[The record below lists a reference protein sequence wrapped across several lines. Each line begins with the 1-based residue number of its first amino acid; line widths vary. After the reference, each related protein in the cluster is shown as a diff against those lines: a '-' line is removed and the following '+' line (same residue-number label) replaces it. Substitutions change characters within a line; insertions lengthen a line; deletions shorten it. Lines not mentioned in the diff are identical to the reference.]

1 MTAPSNKQRSRSN
14 PEIRARI
21 DAAATAMVR
30 PVAAAVAMML
40 LVLALADLYIL
51 PSSVAYTLSMV
62 SAASCAVLGLLWLRI
77 RRVPPPRWQHAAAL
91 VVGAVLLTDV
101 VVYMRFLDTAL
112 PSAIL
117 MLVLLGSGIVFVSD
131 LWFGVFLVSCV
142 LAWALSLPAST
153 PEEVVVYYTLGLMA
167 ATVASAALHGAWVGR
182 LVDLAELREKERR
195 SHTVALEAAGRL
207 AAGVAHD
214 FNNLL
219 TAVTGYADLIL
230 ASVVADDPIRADL
243 DEIVRASANGRRLTD
258 QLLALG
264 RHQVLMPRVLD
275 VNELVRDTSVE
286 LRDALSADV
295 DLVVDLGPER
305 LPAEID
311 AASFREILWNVAL
324 STPSAEAGEGG
335 ITIRAA
341 LHGTSGLPNQTPAAR
356 GGSYVHVTIEDPLA
370 DLSPE
375 ELERAFTFPR
385 GPVAR
390 PDRVARAMAK
400 GLVRQGRGFAFA
412 RAEPG
417 GGTSFHVCFPS
428 ETTDSDAA
436 RRTMGDGRAGP
447 ESAGRGESILV
458 VEDEDVVRRLAERL
472 LADLGY
478 AVTTAADGPEALRR
492 AEARTEPFDLVLSD
506 VVMPGMS
513 GSEVVR
519 RLEEKGAARRVVF
532 MSGYAEDQVV
542 QRAIQE
548 RSVPFIAKPFTP
560 GALAREIRRV
570 LDAG

>member
-1 MTAPSNKQRSRSN
+1 
-14 PEIRARI
+14 
-21 DAAATAMVR
+21 MVR
-30 PVAAAVAMML
+30 PVAAAVALML
-40 LVLALADLYIL
+40 LVLALAGLYLL
-51 PSSVAYTLSMV
+51 PSA
-62 SAASCAVLGLLWLRI
+62 AASSLAATSALSGTVIGLLWLRI

-101 VVYMRFLDTAL
+101 VVYMRVLDTAV

-131 LWFGVFLVSCV
+131 AWFGLFLVSCV
-142 LAWALSLPAST
+142 LAWAFSIPSST
-153 PEEVVVYYTLGLMA
+153 PEEVVVFYTLGLMA
-167 ATVASAALHGAWVGR
+167 ATVASTALHGAWVDR

-195 SHTVALEAAGRL
+195 SHEVTLEAAGRL

-219 TAVTGYADLIL
+219 TAVTGYADLMV
-230 ASVVADDPIRADL
+230 ANVAADDPMRDDL
-243 DEIVRASANGRRLTD
+243 DEILRASANGRRLTE

-264 RHQVLMPRVLD
+264 RHQVLMPRVFD
-275 VNELVRDTSVE
+275 VNELVAEASGE
-286 LRDALSADV
+286 LRDALGTDV
-295 DLVVDLGPER
+295 DLALDLGSGP
-305 LPAEID
+305 LLVEID

-324 STPSAEAGEGG
+324 SVPSVEVGEGG
-335 ITIRAA
+335 ITIRTAF
-341 LHGTSGLPNQTPAAR
+341 HGAERSSIHAPAAPS
-356 GGSYVHVTIEDPLA
+356 GSHVHVTVEDPHA
-370 DLSPE
+370 TLSAE

-390 PDRVARAMAK
+390 PDRMARAMAK

-412 RAEPG
+412 SAAAS
-417 GGTSFHVCFPS
+417 GGTSFHTCFPS
-428 ETTDSDAA
+428 HAKDGGVA
-436 RRTMGDGRAGP
+436 RPTAGDGRAGP
-447 ESAGRGESILV
+447 ESAGRGESILI
-458 VEDEDVVRRLAERL
+458 VEDEDVVRRLAQRL
-472 LADLGY
+472 LSDLGY
-478 AVTTAADGPEALRR
+478 VVTAAADGPEALRK
-492 AEARTEPFDLVLSD
+492 AEARAEPFDLVLSD

-519 RLEEKGAARRVVF
+519 RLEEQGAALRVVF

-570 LDAG
+570 LNAR